1 MRMTSMSPRRLR
13 ALLWRFGAGLLALS
27 VAVIVTSLVE
37 RRMQALEQPVT
48 VLVAR
53 EAIPAY
59 TGIRPDQ
66 VRVVRL
72 PSAAVS
78 EGVLRDRA
86 ELEGRLTRVE
96 ILAGVPLYRSQVVP
110 ASELRY
116 TQDGRAVILALA
128 VLPAHAPGNLFKPG
142 QRVDV
147 WTDGSI
153 IARGLRIVAVSS
165 LSDGLLMVAVE
176 AGQEV
181 APQLLTAS
189 GSPKLALTLSPLERL
204 PTPTELP
211 VTATPTR
218 APTAMLTCPS
228 PTPAPTA
235 APSPTPSP
243 TPGVAV
249 VKPGPAQGLNVRAG
263 PGTSY
268 GVIATL
274 RAGSRLTPIGRDAD
288 GRWVEVCCVAGG
300 QPGWVLAELVD
311 LAVDLASLPV
321 R

>member
-1 MRMTSMSPRRLR
+1 MTSMSPRRLR

-37 RRMQALEQPVT
+37 HRMQALGQPVA

-59 TGIRPDQ
+59 SAIRPDQ
-66 VRVVRL
+66 VQVVRL
-72 PSAAVS
+72 PAAAVA
-78 EGVLRDRA
+78 EGALRDPTDLA
-86 ELEGRLTRVE
+86 GRLARVE
-96 ILAGVPLYRSQVVP
+96 IPPGVPLYRSQVVP

-116 TQDGRAVILALA
+116 TTDGWAVILALA
-128 VLPAHAPGNLFKPG
+128 VLPAHAPGNLLKSG

-147 WTDGSI
+147 WTDGAI
-153 IARGLRIVAVSS
+153 IAGGLRVVAVSS
-165 LSDGLLMVAVE
+165 VSDGQLVVTIE
-176 AGQEV
+176 AGQEI
-181 APQLLTAS
+181 APQLLRAS

-211 VTATPTR
+211 VTPTPTR
-218 APTAMLTCPS
+218 APTATVTRSVPTPPPTATTS
-228 PTPAPTA
+228 PT
-235 APSPTPSP
+235 SSP

-249 VKPGPAQGLNVRAG
+249 VRPGPAQGLNVRAG
-263 PGTSY
+263 PGIGY
-268 GVIATL
+268 PVLATL
-274 RAGSRLTPIGRDAD
+274 RAGSRLTPVGRDAD
-288 GRWVEVCCVAGG
+288 GRWVEVCCVADGR
-300 QPGWVLAELVD
+300 PGWVLAELVD